1 MNATYLLSGTNYALD
16 DQDFAGSSFQD
27 SVISVNAHLNHDEM
41 NTDYNDIKDLLHFQA
56 TIKPKLN
63 PQQQLQKQI
72 PKKDNFRIAEKV
84 PDSSNWSNINGAR
97 VWEQINKPS
106 KSWSPINQLRPLA
119 HQPESYNH
127 KANQPESFS
136 IGSSMKVS
144 GSMTVASNENQE
156 EYIKK

>member
-1 MNATYLLSGTNYALD
+1 
-16 DQDFAGSSFQD
+16 
-27 SVISVNAHLNHDEM
+27 M
-41 NTDYNDIKDLLHFQA
+41 NTEYNDIKDLLHFQA
-56 TIKPKLN
+56 TIKPKLK
-63 PQQQLQKQI
+63 PHPQLQQV
-72 PKKDNFRIAEKV
+72 PKTDNFHLDKV

-144 GSMTVASNENQE
+144 GSMTVASSENQE
-156 EYIKK
+156 DYIKK

>member
-1 MNATYLLSGTNYALD
+1 
-16 DQDFAGSSFQD
+16 
-27 SVISVNAHLNHDEM
+27 M

-63 PQQQLQKQI
+63 PQQQHQQI
-72 PKKDNFRIAEKV
+72 PKTNNFRIAEKV

-144 GSMTVASNENQE
+144 GSMTVANDDNQKD
-156 EYIKK
+156 YIKK

>member
-1 MNATYLLSGTNYALD
+1 
-16 DQDFAGSSFQD
+16 
-27 SVISVNAHLNHDEM
+27 M

-56 TIKPKLN
+56 TIKPKLK
-63 PQQQLQKQI
+63 PQQNQQV
-72 PKKDNFRIAEKV
+72 PKTNHFNLDKV

-127 KANQPESFS
+127 MAKNQPESFS

-144 GSMTVASNENQE
+144 GSMTVASNDN
-156 EYIKK
+156 